1 MNYIPRT
8 LIYYDD
14 NLNQITIKDDE
25 LLNLNHSVVILAEPG
40 MGKSRLLDYLET
52 ADNTVKFTASSF
64 VRKPA
69 KLLQDIK
76 DKIVLIDA
84 LDEYQGRADSNTI
97 DDILNKLFELNN
109 PKFILRN
116 YLLFQCIEEMNKGN
130 DEMFNKLWRAIQNP
144 YTTVFEEFET
154 KTPQWATQKPG
165 CSMLSCSS

>member
-84 LDEYQGRADSNTI
+84 LDEYQCRTDSNSI

-109 PKFILRN
+109 PKFILSCR
-116 YLLFQCIEEMNKGN
+116 QVEWESSSIENIKDFYGSKPLVAHIQP
-130 DEMFNKLWRAIQNP
+130 FNRKDAI
-144 YTTVFEEFET
+144 TFLERHDKFLGD
-154 KTPQWATQKPG
+154 A
-165 CSMLSCSS
+165 C